1 MSAKPVNSET
11 PIDRYDQL
19 ISDLQQLC
27 SSLECIK
34 GEKECSKKQI
44 EHLKAYVSQL
54 EHDEGRIQNRLNAIN
69 HEKDSL
75 RNFLRGNSCFPQSI
89 TESSKTENH
98 PEPSSNE
105 NKKTAQR
112 SETPLTTNEEDA
124 HESIPEKS
132 DSVATNVETPFVSPQ
147 GSNPNGVYLAT
158 IFKMTAMGALFHVKK
173 DGKEITHNHPLGHA
187 NVFKF
192 QSPEFIKKISNAEIG
207 LTIPVKLDRNYPA
220 TNFVW
225 SVDSPK
231 EDTTY
236 IAKVIDFNG
245 EEKVG
250 NTIVGGVTV
259 LELYTRD
266 GVKKDGT
273 FTFGLFNDY
282 RPYYPKNK
290 CPEFNETY
298 VVSLTTNRRDDPK
311 KVYFI
316 PNYEE
321 K

>member
-1 MSAKPVNSET
+1 MSAKPVDSET
-11 PIDRYDQL
+11 PLDRYVRL
-19 ISDLQQLC
+19 TEEVQQLG
-27 SSLECIK
+27 SSLEFIE
-34 GEKECSKKQI
+34 GEE
-44 EHLKAYVSQL
+44 ERLKAYVSQL
-54 EHDEGRIQNRLNAIN
+54 ERDKGQIQNRITAITSEIDFLK
-69 HEKDSL
+69 EKI
-75 RNFLRGNSCFPQSI
+75 NSFFPQST
-89 TESSKTENH
+89 TESAKTENH

-112 SETPLTTNEEDA
+112 SE
-124 HESIPEKS
+124 SIPEKS
-132 DSVATNVETPFVSPQ
+132 EPVVANGETPFVSPQ

-158 IFKMTAMGALFHVKK
+158 IFTMTAKGALFHVTK

-192 QSPEFIKKISNAEIG
+192 QSPEFIKNIPNAEKG
-207 LTIPVKLDRNYPA
+207 LTIPVKLDSNYPD

-225 SVDSPK
+225 LDSPK

-236 IAKVIDFNG
+236 IAKVINFDG
-245 EEKVG
+245 KETVG
-250 NTIVGGVTV
+250 NTIVGGIPV

-282 RPYYPKNK
+282 RPFYPNNR
-290 CPEFNETY
+290 CPELNETY